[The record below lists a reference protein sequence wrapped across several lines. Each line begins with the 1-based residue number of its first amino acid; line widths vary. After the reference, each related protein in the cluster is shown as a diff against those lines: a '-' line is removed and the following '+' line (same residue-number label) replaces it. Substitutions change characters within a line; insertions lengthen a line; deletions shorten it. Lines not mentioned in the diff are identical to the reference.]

1 MTPEQSDALAA
12 ASAALT
18 ARIQALQRA
27 IEARDETPKLQR
39 QLDEARSLHEALT
52 DVLTKVPGMDPRA
65 IEACAQLGG
74 LLDGLQRTMEI
85 GGSQ

>member
-18 ARIQALQRA
+18 ARIQSLQGA
-27 IEARDETPKLQR
+27 IEARASASELQQ

-52 DVLTKVPGMDPRA
+52 EVLAKAPGMDARA
-65 IEACAQLGG
+65 IDACAKLGG
-74 LLDGLQRTMEI
+74 LLDGLQRTMET
-85 GGSQ
+85 GDAQ